1 MINPHLNIL
10 VQLAKV
16 DGETD
21 ETELELIREIGK
33 SNRLSDDDIEMVI
46 ETTEADDHLPA
57 LQELSPDEKTELMYN
72 LVLMMKADG
81 IIHREEMKFC
91 LKVTRKLGFPDDAL
105 YELVSS
111 TDVDQNLETNK
122 EDLKEKSLKY
132 LGSE

>member
-21 ETELELIREIGK
+21 DTELDLIREIGK
-33 SNRLSDDDIEMVI
+33 SNRLSDEDIDKVI
-46 ETTEADDHLPA
+46 EITDADDHLPS
-57 LQELSPDEKTELMYN
+57 LQELSVDEKAELMYN

-81 IIHREEMKFC
+81 IIHKEEMNFC
-91 LKVTRKLGFPDDAL
+91 LKVTRKMGFAENAL

-111 TDVDQNLETNK
+111 TDVDPDLGTNK
-122 EDLKEKSLKY
+122 DQLKENALKY
-132 LGSE
+132 LQK

>member
-21 ETELELIREIGK
+21 DTELELIREIGK
-33 SNRLSDDDIEMVI
+33 SNRLSDDDIETVI
-46 ETTEADDHLPA
+46 ETTDADDHLPSLA
-57 LQELSPDEKTELMYN
+57 EITVEEKLELMYN

-91 LKVTRKLGFPDDAL
+91 LRVVKKMGFADEAL
-105 YELVSS
+105 YDLVSS
-111 TDVDQNLETNK
+111 TEVSDDLETNK
-122 EDLKEKSLKY
+122 DQLFESAKKY
-132 LGSE
+132 LAG

>member
-21 ETELELIREIGK
+21 DTELDLIREIGK
-33 SNRLSDDDIEMVI
+33 SNRLSDEDIDKVI
-46 ETTEADDHLPA
+46 EITDADDHLPS
-57 LQELSPDEKTELMYN
+57 LQELSVDEKAELMYN

-81 IIHREEMKFC
+81 IIHKEEMNFC
-91 LKVTRKLGFPDDAL
+91 LKVTRKMGFAENAL

-111 TDVDQNLETNK
+111 TDVDSDLDTNK
-122 EDLKEKSLKY
+122 DQLKENALKY
-132 LGSE
+132 LQK

>member
-21 ETELELIREIGK
+21 DTELELIREIGK
-33 SNRLSDDDIEMVI
+33 SNKLTDEDIDKVI
-46 ETTEADDHLPA
+46 ETTDADDHLPSLA
-57 LQELSPDEKTELMYN
+57 EISPDEKTELMYN
-72 LVLMMKADG
+72 LVLMMIADG

-91 LKVTRKLGFPDDAL
+91 LRVTKKMGFTDDAL

-111 TDVDQNLETNK
+111 TEVNAELDTDK
-122 EDLKEKSLKY
+122 ELLKQKALKY
-132 LGSE
+132 LS